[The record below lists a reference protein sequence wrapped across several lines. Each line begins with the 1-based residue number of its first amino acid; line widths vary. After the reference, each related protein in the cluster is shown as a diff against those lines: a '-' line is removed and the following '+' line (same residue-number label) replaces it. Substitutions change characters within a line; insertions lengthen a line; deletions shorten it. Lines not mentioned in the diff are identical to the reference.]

1 MGGGVRKEGERLKVQ
16 EEGSGVE
23 PGSDL
28 DLDLDPDPAKYYGS
42 TSGSGKIIRIL

>member
-1 MGGGVRKEGERLKVQ
+1 MRKEGERLSVQ

-23 PGSDL
+23 PGS

-42 TSGSGKIIRIL
+42 TSGSGKMIRIL